1 MSNTQ
6 WITSA
11 ISSWCSAMWCYVEMQ
26 RMQSWGV
33 IVRINVLQ
41 RCRPC
46 GEVSFCTS
54 LMALC
59 HHDPRLTGAWASP
72 GSAVEQLFSNSL
84 CFPWP
89 CQELPR
95 SRAPHATAWGK
106 CLLVQGSLQK
116 LLQLRSA
123 PWHLGDSSGTLL
135 CHKLGFSGSSGPWGL
150 ACSVLLSSFYP
161 SGFY

>member
-1 MSNTQ
+1 MFSDVVLCWNATHAKLRGNRKNKRIAQ
-6 WITSA
+6 
-11 ISSWCSAMWCYVEMQ
+11 MQ
-26 RMQSWGV
+26 TLWRSV
-33 IVRINVLQ
+33 FLHK
-41 RCRPC
+41 
-46 GEVSFCTS
+46 S

-59 HHDPRLTGAWASP
+59 HHDPRLMGAWASP
-72 GSAVEQLFSNSL
+72 GPAVEQLFSNSL

-89 CQELPR
+89 CQDQPL
-95 SRAPHATAWGK
+95 SWAPHATAWGK

-123 PWHLGDSSGTLL
+123 PWHLGVSSGTLL

-150 ACSVLLSSFYP
+150 AGSMLLSSFYP